1 MFSRKNLAAAAAS
14 AVIAT
19 GVVAAPAFAEET
31 VDPEYSVA
39 TVETQPGAEVDPD
52 YSVTETKDVKDE
64 GSSDFDLS
72 ELSSGSSS
80 EDEAKG
86 DSEGSVSADTLSFLG
101 KAIEFLKGLLG

>member
-31 VDPEYSVA
+31 VDP
-39 TVETQPGAEVDPD
+39 D
-52 YSVTETKDVKDE
+52 YSVTETKDIKDE
-64 GSSDFDLS
+64 GSSDFDFS

-86 DSEGSVSADTLSFLG
+86 DSEGSVSGDTLSFLG
-101 KAIEFLKGLLG
+101 KAIEFIKGLLG

>member
-52 YSVTETKDVKDE
+52 YSVTETKDIKDE

-72 ELSSGSSS
+72 ELSSGSS

-86 DSEGSVSADTLSFLG
+86 DSEGSVSGDTLSFLG
-101 KAIEFLKGLLG
+101 KAIEFIKGLLG